1 MDKFPTVD
9 ELMRLAKENP
19 EELNRI
25 QEKFSNEIIDN
36 AREENKARLKG
47 MMFQMNAIRLKNKDN
62 HLKSTIAMSKLMWT
76 SFYKMNDELQQF
88 KKEQNKLSLVDKN
101 KRD

>member
-1 MDKFPTVD
+1 MDKFPSVD
-9 ELMRLAKENP
+9 ELIKLAKENP

-36 AREENKARLKG
+36 AREENKARLQG
-47 MMFQMNAIRLKNKDN
+47 IMFQMNAIRLKNKDN

-76 SFYKMNDELQQF
+76 SFYKMNDQLQTLR
-88 KKEQNKLSLVDKN
+88 KEQDKISLIKD

>member
-1 MDKFPTVD
+1 MDKFPSVD
-9 ELMRLAKENP
+9 ELIKLAKENP

-36 AREENKARLKG
+36 AREENKARLQG
-47 MMFQMNAIRLKNKDN
+47 IMFQMNAIRLKNKDN

-76 SFYKMNDELQQF
+76 SFYKMNDKLQTLR
-88 KKEQNKLSLVDKN
+88 KEQDKISLVKD

>member
-9 ELMRLAKENP
+9 ELIRLAKEDP

-25 QEKFSNEIIDN
+25 QKKFSEDIINN
-36 AREENKARLKG
+36 ASEEQKPRLKG
-47 MMFQMNAIRLKNKDN
+47 IVFQLDMIKQKSKGN
-62 HLKSTIAMSKLMWT
+62 HIKSTIAISKLMWT
-76 SFYKMNDELQQF
+76 SFYKMNDELKLF
-88 KKEQNKLSLVDKN
+88 KEESKKLSLIKD

>member
-1 MDKFPTVD
+1 MDKFPSVD
-9 ELMRLAKENP
+9 ELIKLAKENP

-36 AREENKARLKG
+36 AREENKARLQG
-47 MMFQMNAIRLKNKDN
+47 IMFQMNAIRLKNKDN

-76 SFYKMNDELQQF
+76 SFYKMNDELQTLR
-88 KKEQNKLSLVDKN
+88 KEQDKISLVKD

>member
-1 MDKFPTVD
+1 MDKFPSVD
-9 ELMRLAKENP
+9 ELIKLAKENP

-36 AREENKARLKG
+36 AREENKARLQG
-47 MMFQMNAIRLKNKDN
+47 IMFQMNAIRLKNKDN

-76 SFYKMNDELQQF
+76 SFYKMNDELQTLR
-88 KKEQNKLSLVDKN
+88 KEQDKISLIKD